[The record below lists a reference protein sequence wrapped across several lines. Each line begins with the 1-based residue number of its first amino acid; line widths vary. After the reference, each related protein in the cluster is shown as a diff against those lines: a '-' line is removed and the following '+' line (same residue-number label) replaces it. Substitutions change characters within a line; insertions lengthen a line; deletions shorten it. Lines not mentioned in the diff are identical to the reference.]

1 MNVRLLTLGGCGHC
15 LRRNWWNQQALERVP
30 LSVGLRPGAG
40 GGGGLGKVWGS
51 QPHPVMAKLRPRQIF
66 TEFALSARHGD
77 TVLYFR
83 DKNSYLGRR

>member
-40 GGGGLGKVWGS
+40 GGWPGEGLG
-51 QPHPVMAKLRPRQIF
+51 QPTPSSNGKA
-66 TEFALSARHGD
+66 ASSANI
-77 TVLYFR
+77 Y
-83 DKNSYLGRR
+83 